1 MVENVTVVRR
11 QAAYR
16 WLVVGAVVAA
26 LCVTPSVVAAW
37 PVTAVRVAPTV
48 LHQRIQASARQ
59 PFEGYALSTASLGL
73 PDLPRLS
80 DVTSLLNGST
90 QLRAWYAAPKRW
102 RVDVVDTVGERDLYQ
117 TADSQ
122 YQWDYGANLL
132 TRVVGTQPARLPRGA
147 DLLPTELA
155 RRLLAGATADQ
166 LSALPAKRIAGLAAA
181 GLRVTPANPSTTIGY
196 IDVWAVPATGFPL
209 RVEVTGRGAG
219 APILVTRFLDLR
231 LGTPSSAALTPPTVG
246 PDVGRAE
253 THTPDIVSALGGLGL
268 GILPATLAGLPRT
281 GPLPG
286 VQGVSAYGTGLSQF
300 VVLPVPRRIGFE
312 ALRSAEQAGGADLP
326 FPAGEGRLLT
336 TPLLTVVVMQSTA
349 ARRTY
354 VLAGLVNGD
363 LLKQAGAELSTFTP
377 VRR

>member
-16 WLVVGAVVAA
+16 WLAVGVAVVA
-26 LCVTPSVVAAW
+26 LCATPSVVAAW
-37 PVTAVRVAPTV
+37 PVSAARVAPTV

-122 YQWDYGANLL
+122 YQWDYGTNLL
-132 TRVVGTQPARLPRGA
+132 TRVVGIQTARLPRGA

-155 RRLLAGATADQ
+155 RRLLAGATGDR
-166 LSALPAKRIAGLAAA
+166 LSALPAQRVAGIDAA
-181 GLRVTPANPSTTIGY
+181 GLRVTPANQSTTIGY
-196 IDVWAVPATGFPL
+196 IDIWAVPATGFPL
-209 RVEVTGRGAG
+209 RVEVTARGAS
-219 APILVTRFLDLR
+219 APILVTRFLDLH
-231 LGTPSSAALTPPTVG
+231 LGTPLSAALTPPRVG
-246 PDVGRAE
+246 PDVGQTE

-268 GILPATLAGLPRT
+268 GLLPATLVGLPRT

-286 VQGVSAYGTGLSQF
+286 VQGVSAYGTGLGQF
-300 VVLPVPRRIGFE
+300 VVLPVPRRIGFD
-312 ALRSAEQAGGADLP
+312 ALRSAEQAGGVELV
-326 FPAGEGRLLT
+326 FPDGDGRLLT
-336 TPLLTVVVMQSTA
+336 SPLLTVAVLESATT
-349 ARRTY
+349 RRTY
-354 VLAGLVNGD
+354 VLAGLVTGD
-363 LLKQAGAELSTFTP
+363 LLTRAASELSTFTL
-377 VRR
+377 RRR